1 MTGRTNSSSIDSLI
15 GELYE
20 LLIAPRDG
28 RPALDPRMALKP
40 DAERGSYF
48 IAAPRPVLQ
57 RADMERLCHE
67 GPLAGIAAQLADLP
81 EPLRVQALERIDAIM
96 RLMAEAPP
104 ADDATPSTLIYAMH

>member
-1 MTGRTNSSSIDSLI
+1 MTGKTNSSSIDSLI

-20 LLIAPRDG
+20 LLTAHRDG
-28 RPALDPRMALKP
+28 RPVLDPRMALKP

-48 IAAPRPVLQ
+48 TVASRPVLR
-57 RADMERLCHE
+57 RADMERLSSE

-81 EPLRVQALERIDAIM
+81 EPVRVQALQRIDAIM
-96 RLMAEAPP
+96 RLMAQAPP